1 MVTSKFV
8 DTIIINEMKLS
19 NMLKIVLMI
28 LKLLIWTSEMKI
40 YRNFSN

>member
-19 NMLKIVLMI
+19 NMLRIVLMI